1 MTNMYNSKNKILQAY
16 ALWFLGVFIFT
27 LVLSTHAGDKEIDSL
42 FTPVTSMYSAPD
54 DAEVG
59 VAIPGS
65 QQDVII
71 NLVPLK
77 SKSEAYGKV
86 RIDFLDHSIMV
97 RRTKFLAGVK
107 GSVTWIGKPEN
118 LEGSVVLSFCGNVL
132 FGCIELRDEVYKI
145 EPVRGTNTH
154 RIFKLDPDKAAP
166 IDDGG
171 LIPPYGILPDEESKD
186 TPPSAKKDDGSFFDV
201 LVLYTNGFAEAYPGD
216 ELVALISY
224 LAGVANSSYANSE
237 VALTARVVGL
247 KEVGYADSGAISV
260 VAVS

>member
-1 MTNMYNSKNKILQAY
+1 MFKNKILHAQALLCIVILFL
-16 ALWFLGVFIFT
+16 ALALN
-27 LVLSTHAGDKEIDSL
+27 THAGGEEIDSL

-71 NLVPLK
+71 NLIPLK

-86 RIDFLDHSIMV
+86 RIDFLDRSIIA
-97 RRTKFLAGVK
+97 RRTKFLAGLK

-118 LEGSVVLSFCGNVL
+118 LDGWIVMSVCGSAL
-132 FGCIELRDEVYKI
+132 FGQIELKDGTYKI

-154 RIFKLDPDKAAP
+154 RIFKLDPEKAAP

-171 LIPPYGILPDEESKD
+171 LVPPEDEFLGEMNKIPTIP
-186 TPPSAKKDDGSFFDV
+186 A
-201 LVLYTNGFAEAYPGD
+201 
-216 ELVALISY
+216 
-224 LAGVANSSYANSE
+224 
-237 VALTARVVGL
+237 
-247 KEVGYADSGAISV
+247 
-260 VAVS
+260 